1 MNFLEKLG
9 YMLGFKTPA
18 VDELD
23 DDDPD
28 VENLEDLVKDAPE
41 QDDPLPPMTTEPE
54 PTYHSGSEWVAPQTS
69 DMAGA
74 RQSIMAEVDRLN
86 VALKRVQSERDSAH
100 QARMS
105 AERQKT
111 ALSDRLASLDR
122 QLVDIESEKDKLYDE
137 NRRLRVALKRAD
149 PNADVSLTA
158 VEDVDKLMQSLEAMR
173 MKATLSDNM
182 IKELQSKA
190 SKATRELQQAHE
202 ALDQAH
208 RELEAAGVV
217 AEQVERFADYK
228 EKYDLR
234 VAELQRT
241 IALRDKQI
249 DSLND
254 TINHN
259 LAKHGEIVKL
269 LEDEIARL
277 RAGISDSDASVTAE
291 AASADSDLRPRRQ
304 NRRQR
309 SPQAETDGDSDT
321 QLTLF

>member
-1 MNFLEKLG
+1 MNFLEKIG

-18 VDELD
+18 VDDLD

-28 VENLEDLVKDAPE
+28 VENLEDLVKDTRE
-41 QDDPLPPMTTEPE
+41 QDDPLPPMATATETPDPVRE
-54 PTYHSGSEWVAPQTS
+54 QRPAAAVT
-69 DMAGA
+69 DMTAA
-74 RQSIMAEVDRLN
+74 RQAMMAEVDRLN
-86 VALKRVQSERDSAH
+86 IALKRVQAERDAAH
-100 QARMS
+100 QAQMS

-111 ALSDRLASLDR
+111 ALSDRLSTIDR
-122 QLVDIESEKDKLYDE
+122 QLVDIEAEKDKLYDE
-137 NRRLRVALKRAD
+137 NRRLRIALRRAD
-149 PNADVSLTA
+149 PNADVTLTA
-158 VEDVDKLMQSLEAMR
+158 VEDVDKLLQSLEAMK

-190 SKATRELQQAHE
+190 AKATRELQEAHE

-217 AEQVERFADYK
+217 AEQVQRFADYK

-241 IALRDKQI
+241 IAMRDKQI

-269 LEDEIARL
+269 LEDEITRL
-277 RAGISDSDASVTAE
+277 REGSSTGE
-291 AASADSDLRPRRQ
+291 PRAADDTDTGESGSRSKRQ
-304 NRRQR
+304 SRRQR
-309 SPQAETDGDSDT
+309 HVAAEADPTPDS